1 MATSPLR
8 HHTGT
13 ASARLPVQRAR
24 SSVGAER
31 MRRDAAPV
39 VAAKVLLSHGLDDD
53 AILSYLARSWPL
65 DDWDCRSALHAAH
78 ILLRREHPHD
88 GPGPDEQHPRSDGG

>member
-24 SSVGAER
+24 LSVDAER
-31 MRRDAAPV
+31 TRRDAAPV
-39 VAAKVLLSHGLDDD
+39 VAAKVLLRHGLDDE

-65 DDWDCRSALHAAH
+65 DDRDCRSALDAAH
-78 ILLRREHPHD
+78 ILVRREHPHD
-88 GPGPDEQHPRSDGG
+88 GPVSDEEHPLSDGG